1 MSTNTEFEKA
11 MRGLEAANQEL
22 EDASSRYLKLG
33 GGTYIRLT
41 YALTYNGRHEEAE
54 ALDTAMRRLDREGIK
69 YMPPKHPNALSDEG
83 LPASSIPAE
92 LTDESLDFDVE
103 VAIRALEYYGFEIKK
118 PVLTV

>member
-1 MSTNTEFEKA
+1 
-11 MRGLEAANQEL
+11 MRGLEAANRKL
-22 EDASSRYLKLG
+22 EDQSSRYLKLG

-69 YMPPKHPNALSDEG
+69 YRPPKHPNALSVEG
-83 LPASSIPAE
+83 IPKPLIPTE
-92 LTDESLDFDVE
+92 LTEGSLDFVDVE
-103 VAIRALEYYGFEIKK
+103 VAINTLEHYGFEIK